1 MGSTRTSDRTT
12 TKTTKTL
19 RDADSMYLTEQ
30 MAMERHR
37 SLLREASRT
46 RPARK
51 SRALR
56 RVARRAERAEH
67 RADVARRTEARL
79 RSALP
84 V

>member
-1 MGSTRTSDRTT
+1 MGSTRTSGRTT
-12 TKTTKTL
+12 TKML

-30 MAMERHR
+30 MAFERHR
-37 SLLREASRT
+37 SVLKEASRA
-46 RPARK
+46 RPARQ

-79 RSALP
+79 RAALP

>member
-1 MGSTRTSDRTT
+1 
-12 TKTTKTL
+12 
-19 RDADSMYLTEQ
+19 MYLTEQ
-30 MAMERHR
+30 MATERHR

-46 RPARK
+46 RTARQ

-67 RADVARRTEARL
+67 RADAARRTEARL
-79 RSALP
+79 RAALP

>member
-1 MGSTRTSDRTT
+1 MA
-12 TKTTKTL
+12 TKTS
-19 RDADSMYLTEQ
+19 RVAASMYLTEQ
-30 MAMERHR
+30 MATERHR

-46 RPARK
+46 RYARQ

-79 RSALP
+79 RAALP